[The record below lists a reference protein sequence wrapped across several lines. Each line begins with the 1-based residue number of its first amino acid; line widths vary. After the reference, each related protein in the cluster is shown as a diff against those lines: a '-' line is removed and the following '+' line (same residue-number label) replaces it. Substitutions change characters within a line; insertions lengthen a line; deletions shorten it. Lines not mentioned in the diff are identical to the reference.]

1 MKEVY
6 STPYLVEADIV
17 KSILESSGIKCF
29 LRDENIASSYPAVTF
44 YTQVRIVVDDE
55 DYEPATKIIKEYLQ
69 KKKE

>member
-44 YTQVRIVVDDE
+44 YTGVRIMVRDE
-55 DYEPATKIIKEYLQ
+55 DYEPALQVIRDYL
-69 KKKE
+69 KGKD